1 MSFLGKAVHI
11 VDVTLLSWQAAVA
24 DPILIGV
31 EVLQPLLLLSNAC
44 VFCWVANFLCI
55 RRPVLQSSSLVVILT
70 FCITASI
77 SLFLFPSPFSLSW
90 SLWSS
95 ARSQFW
101 LFSLSGAFR
110 ALCKYKEHDPGNF
123 FSPRKGKSSTC
134 QSVILSISSHK
145 GTQSSPCL
153 NPSRGRGRGAGGR
166 GLTLLNNCDQL

>member
-1 MSFLGKAVHI
+1 MSHFSLGR
-11 VDVTLLSWQAAVA
+11 
-24 DPILIGV
+24 
-31 EVLQPLLLLSNAC
+31 LLLQTPSWLGLKFFNLC
-44 VFCWVANFLCI
+44 TFYQMPVFFCWVASFLFI
-55 RRPVLQSSSLVVILT
+55 QRPVSQSSSLVVILT

-77 SLFLFPSPFSLSW
+77 SLFFLPSFFPVMKFVIISKKSILT
-90 SLWSS
+90 
-95 ARSQFW
+95 

-153 NPSRGRGRGAGGR
+153 NPSSWRGKGWGNGAHVAK
-166 GLTLLNNCDQL
+166 